1 MYKNGRIRY
10 YSSNFV
16 IFCLGI
22 CFVFYITLYKNVFS
36 FDKSYLLDISVH
48 VGERSAR
55 QQPPPRRKL
64 ILLFTPF
71 FGAEWRDHSTL
82 GPSSTYFL
90 EGRQTFKD
98 CEVSSCAVT
107 YNKEKIMEADAV
119 GFHARDMPSILPAQR
134 TSKQIWFYFVLENP
148 SNVFINDDGYAN
160 VFNWTMSYSRN
171 SEIYT
176 PYGKYILSSKIPN
189 NGFDSFDLATRDKK
203 VAWLV
208 SNCYAT
214 ERREYVEELKEYI
227 DISVYGLCGD
237 KRSCPARRHSSVCNA
252 LLRRHK
258 FYLAFENGNCPEYI
272 TEKYWVNAIDN
283 NILPVVMGGADYKA
297 LAIPNSYINVEDF
310 ESPKKLAEYLLYLD
324 RNDTAYKEYFTWK
337 RFYQHVPP
345 KFACTLCK
353 QLHNKSLLASPRM
366 YKNMKMF
373 WDAASCRKLNL
384 LQ

>member
-10 YSSNFV
+10 YSSKFV

-36 FDKSYLLDISVH
+36 FDKSYFLDIS

-55 QQPPPRRKL
+55 QQPPRRKL

-71 FGAEWRDHSTL
+71 FGAKWRDHSTL

-90 EGRQTFKD
+90 EGRQTLKD

-119 GFHARDMPSILPAQR
+119 GFHARDMPSILPAKR

-148 SNVFINDDGYAN
+148 LNVFINDEGYAN

-189 NGFDSFDLATRDKK
+189 NGFDSFDLATKDKK

-227 DISVYGLCGD
+227 DISVYGLCG
-237 KRSCPARRHSSVCNA
+237 N
-252 LLRRHK
+252 
-258 FYLAFENGNCPEYI
+258 
-272 TEKYWVNAIDN
+272 
-283 NILPVVMGGADYKA
+283 
-297 LAIPNSYINVEDF
+297 
-310 ESPKKLAEYLLYLD
+310 
-324 RNDTAYKEYFTWK
+324 
-337 RFYQHVPP
+337 
-345 KFACTLCK
+345 
-353 QLHNKSLLASPRM
+353 
-366 YKNMKMF
+366 
-373 WDAASCRKLNL
+373 
-384 LQ
+384 